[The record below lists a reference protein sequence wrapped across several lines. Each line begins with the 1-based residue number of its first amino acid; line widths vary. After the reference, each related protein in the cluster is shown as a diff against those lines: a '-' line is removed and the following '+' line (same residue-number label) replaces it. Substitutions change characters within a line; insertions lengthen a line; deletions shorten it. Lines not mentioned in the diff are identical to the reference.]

1 MHVMSRAL
9 VATLIAAATTDVATA
24 QQPAAPAATTTAA
37 PAGPLKLAYV
47 NSRQILESAP
57 GRTEAEAQ
65 FEKEMTGFR
74 TTIQRMSDSLQTMV
88 AAYEKAAPTLQPA
101 QRQTR
106 ENAIRQVQGEFQQR
120 SQAME
125 QQAAQ
130 RQQELMAP
138 IMEQI
143 NKVIQELR
151 TEGSY
156 SFIFDSGSQAPV
168 IVSAD
173 KALDLTETVLARLKA
188 LGPPKLPAM
197 QAATPPVPS
206 AVPTP
211 GRTGPVAAPSGAQ
224 RPGRP

>member
-1 MHVMSRAL
+1 MHVMTRAL
-9 VATLIAAATTDVATA
+9 VATMLAAVTANVATA
-24 QQPAAPAATTTAA
+24 QTPAAPAAA
-37 PAGPLKLAYV
+37 PAGPLKLGYV

-74 TTIQRMSDSLQTMV
+74 TTIQRMSDSLQTLI
-88 AAYEKAAPTLQPA
+88 AAYEKAAPALQPA

-143 NKVIQELR
+143 NKVIQDLR
-151 TEGSY
+151 TEGNY
-156 SFIFDSGSQAPV
+156 SFIFDSGAQVPT

-173 KALDLTETVLARLKA
+173 KALDLTETVLARLKT

-197 QAATPPVPS
+197 QAATPPASVPS
-206 AVPTP
+206 AVPAP
-211 GRTGPVAAPSGAQ
+211 GRTGPVAAPSGVQ

>member
-9 VATLIAAATTDVATA
+9 VATLIATATASVAAA
-24 QQPAAPAATTTAA
+24 QQPAAPAPSPA

-120 SQAME
+120 SQSME

-151 TEGSY
+151 AEGSY
-156 SFIFDSGSQAPV
+156 SFIFDSGAQSPV

-173 KALDLTETVLARLKA
+173 KALDLTESVLTRLKT

-197 QAATPPVPS
+197 QAATPVPS

-211 GRTGPVAAPSGAQ
+211 GRTGPVSSPSGAQ